1 MIYGEGIRLRAPE
14 REDLPRFVAW
24 LNDPEV
30 RENLA
35 MFLPIS
41 MAQEEN
47 WFEEMI
53 KRPGEEQPL
62 VIDIQEKDDWLPIGN
77 MGIFGINQIS
87 RSGELGI
94 MIGNKAYWNKGY
106 GTRSIQLMLKHC
118 FETLN
123 LNRVQLIVYETNP
136 RGIRCYEKVGFV
148 HEGRMRQG
156 YYKNGKYIDILMMG
170 VLASEWP
177 GLSKSRSE

>member
-35 MFLPIS
+35 MYLPIS

-47 WFEEMI
+47 WFEDI
-53 KRPGEEQPL
+53 LKRPPETHPL
-62 VIDIQEKDDWLPIGN
+62 VIEVQEKDDWVPIGN
-77 MGIFGINQIS
+77 MGVFDHNKIS
-87 RSGELGI
+87 RSAELGI
-94 MIGNKAYWNKGY
+94 MIGNKAYWNKGF
-106 GTRSIQLMLKHC
+106 GTRAIQLMLKHC

-123 LNRVQLIVYETNP
+123 LNRVSLIVYQTNP
-136 RGIRCYEKVGFV
+136 RAIRCYEKVGFI
-148 HEGRMRQG
+148 HEGKMREAHYQ
-156 YYKNGKYIDILMMG
+156 KGKYIDVLMMS
-170 VLASEWP
+170 VLANDWTNPS
-177 GLSKSRSE
+177 S

>member
-1 MIYGEGIRLRAPE
+1 MIYGDGIRLRASE
-14 REDLPRFVAW
+14 REDLPRFVSW

-35 MFLPIS
+35 MYLPIS

-47 WFEEMI
+47 WFEEML
-53 KRPGEEQPL
+53 KRPPETQPL
-62 VIDIQEKDDWLPIGN
+62 VIEVREKDDWVPIGN
-77 MGIFGINQIS
+77 MGVFNHNNIS
-87 RSGELGI
+87 HSGELGI

-123 LNRVQLIVYETNP
+123 FNRVSLIVYQTNP
-136 RGIRCYEKVGFV
+136 RAIRCYEKVGFV
-148 HEGRMRQG
+148 HEGKMREAQ
-156 YYKNGKYIDILMMG
+156 YLNGKYIDVLIMS
-170 VLASEWP
+170 VLASDWTN
-177 GLSKSRSE
+177 LSNTRSD